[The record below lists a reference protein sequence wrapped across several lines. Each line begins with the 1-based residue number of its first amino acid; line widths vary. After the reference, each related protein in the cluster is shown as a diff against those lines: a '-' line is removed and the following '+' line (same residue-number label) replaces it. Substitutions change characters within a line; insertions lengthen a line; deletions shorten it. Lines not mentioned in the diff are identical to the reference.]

1 MKRILYISLLSLLIT
16 APLVR
21 GQDSAAAAIASR
33 QEAEEN
39 YKSLKG
45 HVDDLIAAQADQ
57 ERKLQALAREVAAL
71 REQLGKPA
79 PNNNYAT
86 QEETKHLADAIT
98 ELDQKRKADNEK
110 IVNEISRQIAKLGK
124 LPPPPPPARIE
135 KPAVSE
141 PATSGNT
148 KPNEEGYTY
157 EVKPDDNFSKI
168 AAAYREQGVKVT
180 WQQIAKANPTA
191 DSSKLKVGQKIF
203 IPASKADG
211 NGP

>member
-1 MKRILYISLLSLLIT
+1 MKRILCFSFLSLLIT

-71 REQLGKPA
+71 REQLNKPA
-79 PNNNYAT
+79 VNNNYAT
-86 QEETKHLADAIT
+86 QDDIKRLADAIT

-110 IVNEISRQIAKLGK
+110 MLNDISRQIAMLSK
-124 LPPPPPPARIE
+124 LPPPPPPPHND

-141 PATSGNT
+141 PITATGSP

-191 DSSKLKVGQKIF
+191 DSSKLKVGQKLF

-211 NGP
+211 P